1 MAFPARYKGT
11 CSTCNKPIN
20 VGQQITWSRR
30 EKGKAYHA
38 DCAKP
43 DAPAEV
49 KPATTPDMATLLAMI
64 AKLVPAAAPIVPA
77 VSGDPDY
84 IPTAEEERE
93 TFEDAIQLKLPV
105 KLPALVRETRHKLNN
120 DSHWYDVLEALC
132 NALADGRLSKLRVLL
147 VGPPGTGKSTT
158 SEILSNAMF
167 RIPMHQGQGAEELI
181 GQYHLESGSTVWKD
195 DAVTLAMRAGRCV
208 VMDEIDRNSDE
219 VKSILYGILD
229 DRPYTKTGEGK
240 IVKAEKGY
248 GVIATM
254 NPSVTALD
262 EAILDRFDCVL
273 RAIDPHPAANT
284 YTGESAGAMQGAV
297 CNYFRSV
304 NRTTWAFSAKPT
316 VRKMRAFNMLEPI
329 LGRHHA
335 LNAVFG
341 EASMEI
347 ESALT
352 TSGVQ

>member
-43 DAPAEV
+43 DAPAEA
-49 KPATTPDMATLLAMI
+49 KPAATTPDMARLLDMM
-64 AKLVPAAAPIVPA
+64 AKLMPTAPIVPA
-77 VSGDPDY
+77 ALDDQDY
-84 IPTAEEERE
+84 IPTADEERG
-93 TFEDAIQLKLPV
+93 
-105 KLPALVRETRHKLNN
+105 ALVDTPARETRHKLNN
-120 DSHWYDVLEALC
+120 DSRWYDVLGELC

-147 VGPPGTGKSTT
+147 IGPPGTGKSTT

-273 RAIDPHPAANT
+273 QAIDPHPAANT
-284 YTGESAGAMQGAV
+284 YAGESAGAMQGAV

-335 LNAVFG
+335 LTAVFG
-341 EASMEI
+341 EASSEI

-352 TSGVQ
+352 TSGVK